1 MNTITIGIVGA
12 GVIGSYHIDKCL
24 RHQHVNLIGVFDAD
38 AQRGQAAADK
48 FGVNASRCLDELLE
62 QSDAVIVATPASTHA
77 AITRSCLSAGKHV
90 LVEKPLA
97 DSYAAGRPLVDLAA
111 RKRRVLHVGH
121 SEAFNPA
128 FLRLMALSP
137 KPRFIEIH
145 RLAAFSPRGTDVP
158 VVLDLMV
165 HDLHLIARLCNEEP
179 VYHTIAATGVPV
191 VSKDIDIA
199 NIRLSFPSG
208 CIANVTASRIST
220 KKMRKLRL
228 FQKDNYYSV
237 DLDKKEFVHCYL
249 TTAQDG
255 GRPVAQT
262 REVLRETDALAL
274 ELDAFVRAIAGN
286 ESANATPGAE
296 ALRVLRMTDAIM
308 DRLKAV

>member
-1 MNTITIGIVGA
+1 
-12 GVIGSYHIDKCL
+12 
-24 RHQHVNLIGVFDAD
+24 VFDAD

-48 FGVNASRCLDELLE
+48 FGVNCVRSLDELLE
-62 QSDAVIVATPASTHA
+62 KADAVIVAAPASAHT
-77 AITRSCLSAGKHV
+77 AIVEPCLLAGKHV

-97 DSYAAGRPLVDLAA
+97 DSYAAGRRLVDLAA
-111 RKRRVLHVGH
+111 RKRRVMHVGH

-128 FLRLMALSP
+128 FLRLVALKP

-179 VYHTIAATGVPV
+179 VYSAIAATGVPV
-191 VSKDIDIA
+191 ISKDIDIA

-249 TTAQDG
+249 TAAKPG
-255 GRPVAQT
+255 SHPVAQT
-262 REVLRETDALAL
+262 REVLPETDALAA
-274 ELDAFVRAIAGN
+274 ELDAFVQAIAGN
-286 ESANATPGAE
+286 GSANATSGNE